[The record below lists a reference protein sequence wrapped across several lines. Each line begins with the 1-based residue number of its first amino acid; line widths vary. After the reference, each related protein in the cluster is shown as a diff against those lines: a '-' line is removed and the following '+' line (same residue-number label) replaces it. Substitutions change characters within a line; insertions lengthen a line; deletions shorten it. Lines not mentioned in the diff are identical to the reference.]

1 MKSERKKT
9 PSPLRYLC
17 GILAVWTVLIGFSK
31 FAGGR
36 VGSGSIRIP
45 AAALLL
51 IVIPAA
57 VFAISR
63 LGTHCVYIRS
73 HSGALR
79 RGTALLG
86 ALTLSLSAFTLPAE
100 ATVSGSLSVANIGW
114 NETAFSEGTPGKG
127 TATNKTASS
136 SWAANGTQIT
146 GTVTPA
152 ESSENS
158 GGGGCGGSSSTTT
171 YYYSSGATSTLTITN
186 QSAEK
191 SLLTFS
197 YTVPSPSAGTLTID
211 GTAQTKASSFS
222 KTLEPNGTVLI
233 KLTTS
238 ANPASSTSS
247 NPSGYAASAT
257 LSNLSLTSLNRDISV
272 TFAQPVHGSYTVNV
286 GSTKLNVG
294 ETCTKPVT
302 TQYTLSARAD
312 ANYVFDGWYVNDTK
326 VSVAATYTTAFSD
339 DCTVEARFAEEPL
352 FSVIQMSDQ
361 TADKS
366 AYVEVNSSYYHEIGD
381 SKSKKGS
388 SHTNVGTSGNNSYG
402 EPTYFPYSTW
412 SASDGAIQS
421 SASGTATGDNQTT
434 LGYSS
439 ASATLY
445 SDIIRVK
452 CKENCIITFDSSMDA
467 QSVQIANSNGA
478 SDNQY
483 GVFLYYYTTASD
495 RANAGTIRT
504 NGTAEFKGSK
514 QTSGKAST
522 RVVVN
527 KGEYLYLHAYAK
539 TRKEKF
545 IASGHITDN
554 YSYTAKISNFT
565 VTPNTIE
572 HTLTT
577 GNRDNTGAVLKYG
590 SVKINGTAKSVSS
603 GTCDYKAAENAT
615 LTLTPGTAPTGYT
628 FIGWH
633 NVTDNKYDYT
643 SSTYTVKMTNDYEVY
658 PIYVPAMT
666 ITADGDNGYESAT
679 YQYKSLSGG
688 MVPSNGQLF
697 VARGPIQSN
706 GGNPAFYTSLKDAF
720 AATDTVF
727 LLAWDTI
734 NGSLTIPVGKTLVIP
749 DRLAD
754 PGPDASQPEQVTSST
769 GISSY
774 CKVTL
779 NGNLTVNGKLVV
791 NGMQSSTASGR
802 AAGSIGYLS
811 LSDKATV
818 TVNSGGELCGYGQI
832 RGGSITAENGSTV
845 RELMEIS
852 DRRTALVMKEI
863 VDQKSS
869 KRVFPFNNFSIKTIE
884 SPVTYASG
892 AKLYAQYSVMLEGN
906 NHSAGAVLIFGSS
919 GALFNLTRGS
929 MTKSFDLDTD
939 KTIYRLNEGGEMG
952 TGSFQLDVKFSVAS
966 YGGTTI
972 TIKSQ
977 DYWMPLNA
985 GFDLRTA
992 GDMTVNNDFK
1002 FLPGASLSVEKG
1014 GTCTVA
1020 SSAKLLFYRLNDY
1033 DTRGIGNGTYQKGYS
1048 AKVYPVNAT
1057 NLPGGG
1063 YTHPKLDTVGSARL
1077 NVDGEMIVNGGLYV
1091 SDELVSQSNQGFTG
1105 TEPVDGVNKTRQEIN
1120 QAYFKL
1126 YPNGYNVLT
1135 GTGSINMTTA
1145 LTNSN
1150 VNEAMTS
1157 QNTNDPAWAKIPIS
1171 PIKGLKADATADTPE
1186 NYQSLNTQA
1195 TYYGVYRPGNFYVWT
1210 TEKPEIAKIVGGG
1223 NETTTYRS
1231 LADAVQAYTA
1241 GTGYIQMLKDSTEPG
1256 FTVSQNVTLDL
1267 NGKTVT
1273 LAGDLTVA
1281 EGCTL
1286 SGMDSS
1292 SKEYAAPSG
1301 KIVGKVTGYAPTY
1314 QTPTVTTTDG
1324 DTYDRYVAIPG
1335 TEADG
1340 NTPNLSFHHFNISVT
1355 GYHFELA
1362 TGDTPQCALFFI
1374 GKFQGDEAAKGYLT
1388 SLGFT
1393 LKVKGE
1399 NGENDTQLGE
1409 DNYELPDNKNEIPKM
1424 PAAGEES
1431 TSKVVYDRDGDGAYL
1446 FEVYLK
1452 RSFKKGESKGYTEYI
1467 SATAQATFK
1476 NGRTQQSDPREL
1488 SFQEAWTDKG
1498 LTTGQR
1504 EILDKFLTDL
1514 GIK

>member
-1 MKSERKKT
+1 MKAEGKKT

-86 ALTLSLSAFTLPAE
+86 ALALSLSAFTLPAE
-100 ATVSGSLSVANIGW
+100 AAKSGSLSDANIGW
-114 NETAFSEGTPGKG
+114 NESDFSPGTPGEG
-127 TATNKTASS
+127 DTPGNSASS
-136 SWAANGTQIT
+136 SWVATSGTEIT

-152 ESSENS
+152 ESSTTQTDS
-158 GGGGCGGSSSTTT
+158 CGKSTTT
-171 YYYSSGATSTLTITN
+171 YYYSSAATSTLTITN

-197 YTVPSPSAGTLTID
+197 YTVPSAGTLTID
-211 GTAQTKASSFS
+211 EKVQTKASSFS
-222 KTLEPNGTVLI
+222 KTLDPNGTVLI
-233 KLTTS
+233 KLTTPT
-238 ANPASSTSS
+238 NPASKEDS
-247 NPSGYAASAT
+247 NPNAYAASAT

-272 TFAQPVHGSYTVNV
+272 TFAQPAHGSYTVKA
-286 GSTKLNVG
+286 GSTTLKVG
-294 ETCTKPVT
+294 ETYTKPVT
-302 TQYTLSARAD
+302 TQYTLTCGAA
-312 ANYVFDGWYVNDTK
+312 APNYVFGGWYVNDTK
-326 VSVAATYTTAFSD
+326 VSVAAAYTTAFSG
-339 DCTVEARFAEEPL
+339 DCTVEARFVEEPL

-452 CKENCIITFDSSMDA
+452 CKENCIITFDSNMNA

-615 LTLTPGTAPTGYT
+615 LTLTPDTAPTGYT

-666 ITADGDNGYESAT
+666 ITADGTNGYGSAT
-679 YQYKSLSGG
+679 YQYKDLSGKTAT
-688 MVPSNGQLF
+688 STNLF
-697 VARGPIQSN
+697 VARGPISSS
-706 GGNPAFYTSLKDAF
+706 GTPKFYTDLNTAF
-720 AATDTVF
+720 NEQSTVF

-734 NGSLTIPVGKTLVIP
+734 NGSLTIPTGKTLVIP

-779 NGNLTVNGKLVV
+779 NGNLTVDGKLVV

-1014 GTCTVA
+1014 GTCTVV

-1033 DTRGIGNGTYQKGYS
+1033 DTREIGKGTYQKGYS
-1048 AKVYPVNAT
+1048 AKAYPVNAT

-1077 NVDGEMIVNGGLYV
+1077 NVDGEMIVKGGLYV

-1105 TEPVDGVNKTRQEIN
+1105 TEPVDGVEMSRKDIN
-1120 QAYFKL
+1120 AAYFKV
-1126 YPNGYNVLT
+1126 YNNGYNVLT
-1135 GTGSINMTTA
+1135 GTGAINMTAAQTSE
-1145 LTNSN
+1145 TQ
-1150 VNEAMTS
+1150 VYEAMTS
-1157 QNTNDPAWAKIPIS
+1157 QNTNDPAWAPIKIT
-1171 PIKGLKADATADTPE
+1171 PIKGLKADATVDNSD
-1186 NYQSLNTQA
+1186 NYQPLTQA
-1195 TYYGVYRPGNFYVWT
+1195 TYYGVYQPGGFYTWT
-1210 TEKPEIAKIVGGG
+1210 TEKPVVAKIVNGA
-1223 NETTTYRS
+1223 NEQTYRS
-1231 LADAVQAYTA
+1231 LAAAVQAYTA

-1256 FTVSQNVTLDL
+1256 FTVSKDVTLDL

-1273 LAGDLTVA
+1273 FDGTLTVA
-1281 EGCTL
+1281 EGKTL

-1292 SKEYAAPSG
+1292 AGADYVTAPGG
-1301 KIVGKVTGYAPTY
+1301 KIVGTVTGTVAPTY
-1314 QTPTVTTTDG
+1314 QTPTVKVENV
-1324 DTYDRYVAIPG
+1324 DTYDRYVAISG
-1335 TEADG
+1335 LEADG
-1340 NTPNLSFHHFNISVT
+1340 KTANLSFHHFNISVT
-1355 GYHFELA
+1355 GYRFELA
-1362 TGDTPQCALFFI
+1362 APQCALFFI
-1374 GKFQGDEAAKGYLT
+1374 GTFRGDDAAKAYL
-1388 SLGFT
+1388 SKLGFT
-1393 LKVKGE
+1393 LKG
-1399 NGENDTQLGE
+1399 NNDMSLGE
-1409 DNYELPDNKNEIPKM
+1409 ADYVFTADTVIP
-1424 PAAGEES
+1424 PES
-1431 TSKVVYDRDGDGAYL
+1431 EPGDSPVVLSGDAYL
-1446 FEVYLK
+1446 FEVYLN
-1452 RSFKKGESKGYTEYI
+1452 RSFKKDEPNGYTEKI
-1467 SATAQATFK
+1467 GATAQATFK
-1476 NGRTQQSDPREL
+1476 NGGTQNSETKQW
-1488 SFQEAWTDKG
+1488 SFEDAWTESEG
-1498 LTTGQR
+1498 LKDLTPEQKA
-1504 EILDKFLTDL
+1504 ILDKFLKEL
-1514 GIK
+1514 GITKQAE

>member
-1 MKSERKKT
+1 MKAEGKKT

-63 LGTHCVYIRS
+63 LGTHCVYIRN

-114 NETAFSEGTPGKG
+114 SESASSEGTPGTGG
-127 TATNKTASS
+127 TGDTIEKAASS
-136 SWAANGTQIT
+136 SWAANGTQII

-152 ESSENS
+152 ESSTTKTDS
-158 GGGGCGGSSSTTT
+158 CGKSTTT
-171 YYYSSGATSTLTITN
+171 YYYSSAATSTLTITN

-197 YTVPSPSAGTLTID
+197 YTVPSAGTLTID
-211 GTAQTKASSFS
+211 EKVQTKASSFS
-222 KTLEPNGTVLI
+222 KTLDPNGTVLI
-233 KLTTS
+233 KLTTPT
-238 ANPASSTSS
+238 NPASKEGSS
-247 NPSGYAASAT
+247 NLNAYAASAT

-272 TFAQPVHGSYTVNV
+272 TFAQPAHGSYTVKA
-286 GSTKLNVG
+286 GSTALKVG
-294 ETCTKPVT
+294 ETYTKPVT
-302 TQYTLSARAD
+302 TQYTLTCGAA
-312 ANYVFDGWYVNDTK
+312 APNYVFGGWYVNDTK
-326 VSVAATYTTAFSD
+326 VSVAAAYTTAFSG
-339 DCTVEARFAEEPL
+339 DCTVEARFVEEPL

-483 GVFLYYYTTASD
+483 GVFLYYYTTASAS
-495 RANAGTIRT
+495 ANAGTIRT

-643 SSTYTVKMTNDYEVY
+643 STYTVKMTNDYEVY

-666 ITADGDNGYESAT
+666 ITADGTNGYGSAT
-679 YQYKSLSGG
+679 YQYKDLSGKTAT
-688 MVPSNGQLF
+688 STNLF
-697 VARGPIQSN
+697 VARGPISSS
-706 GGNPAFYTSLKDAF
+706 GTPKFYTDLNTAF
-720 AATDTVF
+720 NEQSTVF

-734 NGSLTIPVGKTLVIP
+734 NGSLTIPTGKTLVIP

-1014 GTCTVA
+1014 GTCTVV
-1020 SSAKLLFYRLNDY
+1020 SGAKLLFYRLNDY
-1033 DTRGIGNGTYQKGYS
+1033 DTREIGKGEYQKGYS
-1048 AKVYPVNAT
+1048 MKVYPVNAT

-1063 YTHPKLDTVGSARL
+1063 YKHPTLETVGSARL
-1077 NVDGEMIVNGGLYV
+1077 NVDGEMIVKGGLYV
-1091 SDELVSQSNQGFTG
+1091 SNDPVSESDQDFDKTEL
-1105 TEPVDGVNKTRQEIN
+1105 VDGVYKTRREIN
-1120 QAYFKL
+1120 AADFTVYD
-1126 YPNGYNVLT
+1126 NGYNVLT
-1135 GTGSINMTTA
+1135 GTGTINMTAAQKDQTQ
-1145 LTNSN
+1145 
-1150 VNEAMTS
+1150 VYEAMTS
-1157 QNTNDPAWAKIPIS
+1157 QNTNDPAWAPIKIT
-1171 PIKGLKADATADTPE
+1171 PIKGLAENAEADIQA
-1186 NYQSLNTQA
+1186 NYKPLDQKT
-1195 TYYGVYRPGNFYVWT
+1195 TYYGVYRSGNFYVWT
-1210 TEKPEIAKIVGGG
+1210 TEKPEIAKIVNGA
-1223 NETTTYRS
+1223 NEQTYRS
-1231 LADAVQAYTA
+1231 LAAAVQDYTA

-1256 FTVSQNVTLDL
+1256 FTVDKNVTLDL
-1267 NGKTVT
+1267 NGKTVK
-1273 LAGDLTVA
+1273 LAGTLTVA
-1281 EGCTL
+1281 KGFTL

-1292 SKEYAAPSG
+1292 VSKDYVTAPSG
-1301 KIVGKVTGYAPTY
+1301 KIVGTVTGTVAPTY
-1314 QTPTVTTTDG
+1314 QTPTVKVENV

-1335 TEADG
+1335 MEADG
-1340 NTPNLSFHHFNISVT
+1340 KTPNLSFHHFNISVT
-1355 GYHFELA
+1355 GYRFELA
-1362 TGDTPQCALFFI
+1362 APQCALIFRGEFR
-1374 GKFQGDEAAKGYLT
+1374 GDDEAKKHLK

-1393 LKVKGE
+1393 LTDKDS
-1399 NGENDTQLGE
+1399 NPLGK
-1409 DNYELPDNKNEIPKM
+1409 DSSPITDPKDIPKESE
-1424 PAAGEES
+1424 PGE
-1431 TSKVVYDRDGDGAYL
+1431 SKVVLAEDGAFL
-1446 FEVYLK
+1446 FEFYLI
-1452 RSFKKGESKGYTEYI
+1452 RSFEKNPPTTAYTEKFF
-1467 SATAQATFK
+1467 ATAQATFK
-1476 NGRTQQSDPREL
+1476 NDETQNGETDETQNSDTKEW
-1488 SFQEAWTDKG
+1488 SFQEAWQDSSKTAKDK
-1498 LTTGQR
+1498 
-1504 EILDKFLTDL
+1504 EILQNFLDEF
-1514 GIK
+1514 GIKIQVE

>member
-1 MKSERKKT
+1 MKAEGKKT

-114 NETAFSEGTPGKG
+114 NETAFSEGAPGKG

-257 LSNLSLTSLNRDISV
+257 LSDLSLTSLNRDISV

-294 ETCTKPVT
+294 ETYTKPVST
-302 TQYTLSARAD
+302 TYTLSARAD
-312 ANYVFDGWYVNDTK
+312 ANYVFDGWYVNHDTK

-339 DCTVEARFAEEPL
+339 DCTVEARFVEDPL
-352 FSVIQMSDQ
+352 FSVIQMSDPA
-361 TADKS
+361 ADKS
-366 AYVEVNSSYYHEIGD
+366 AYVEASSSYYHNE
-381 SKSKKGS
+381 KGS
-388 SHTNVGTSGNNSYG
+388 YHTNVGDTSQNNSYG
-402 EPTYFPYSTW
+402 AHTYFPYSTW
-412 SASDGAIQS
+412 SASNGAIRS
-421 SASGTATGDNQTT
+421 SESGTATGDNQTT
-434 LGYSS
+434 WGYSQ

-452 CKENCIITFDSSMDA
+452 CKENCIITFDSSMNA
-467 QSVQIANSNGA
+467 QSVSISNSNS

-483 GVFLYYYTTASD
+483 GVFLYYYTTASAS
-495 RANAGTIRT
+495 ANANTIKT
-504 NGTAEFKGSK
+504 NGTAAIEGSK
-514 QTSGKAST
+514 KTSGSAST

-527 KGEYLYLHAYAK
+527 KGEYLYLYAYAK
-539 TRKEKF
+539 TRKDKMTN
-545 IASGHITDN
+545 SGYETDN
-554 YSYTAKISNFT
+554 YSYTATISNFT
-565 VTPNTIE
+565 VTPNTTE
-572 HTLTT
+572 HTFTT
-577 GNRDNTGAVLKYG
+577 GNRDNTGTVLKSG
-590 SVKINGTAKSVSS
+590 SVKINGTAQGVSS
-603 GTCDYKAAENAT
+603 GTYSYKAADNAT

-633 NVTDNKYDYT
+633 NVTDNVYDYT
-643 SSTYTVKMTNDYEVY
+643 NSTYTVKMTKDYEVN

-666 ITADGDNGYESAT
+666 ITAGGANGYGSAD
-679 YQYKSLSGG
+679 YQYKSLSGQ
-688 MVPSNGQLF
+688 MVTPNGQY
-697 VARGPIQSN
+697 VARNADCSK
-706 GGNPAFYTSLKDAF
+706 FYTDLNTAF
-720 AATDTVF
+720 SDTNIVF
-727 LLAWDTI
+727 LLAGDTF
-734 NGSLTIPVGKTLVIP
+734 NGSLTIPTGKTLVIP

-754 PGPDASQPEQVTSST
+754 SGPAASQPEQVTSSA

-779 NGNLTVNGKLVV
+779 NGNLTVDGKLVV
-791 NGMQSSTASGR
+791 NGMQSSTANGR
-802 AAGSIGYLS
+802 AAGGIGYLS
-811 LSDKATV
+811 LSDSAAV
-818 TVNSGGELCGYGQI
+818 TVSSGGELCGYGQI
-832 RGGSITAENGSTV
+832 RGGSISAKNGSTV

-852 DRRTALVMKEI
+852 DRRAALVMKEI
-863 VDQKSS
+863 DDKKSS
-869 KRVFPFNNFSIKTIE
+869 MRVFPFSNFSIKTIE

-892 AKLYAQYSVMLEGN
+892 AKLYAQYSIMLEGN
-906 NHSAGAVLIFGSS
+906 NQSTGAVLIFGSS
-919 GALFNLTRGS
+919 GALFNLTQGS
-929 MTKSFDLDTD
+929 MTKSFDLAKD
-939 KTIYRLNEGGEMG
+939 KTVYRLNEGGKMS
-952 TGSFQLDVKFSVAS
+952 TGSFQLNVKFGVS
-966 YGGTTI
+966 GFGDTTI

-977 DYWMPLNA
+977 EYWMPLNA

-992 GDMTVNNDFK
+992 GDMTVNSDFK

-1105 TEPVDGVNKTRQEIN
+1105 TEPVDGVEMSRKDIN
-1120 QAYFKL
+1120 AAYFKV
-1126 YPNGYNVLT
+1126 YNNGYNVLT
-1135 GTGSINMTTA
+1135 GTGAINMTAAQTSE
-1145 LTNSN
+1145 TQ
-1150 VNEAMTS
+1150 VYEAMTS
-1157 QNTNDPAWAKIPIS
+1157 QNTNDPAWAPIKIT
-1171 PIKGLKADATADTPE
+1171 PIKGLKADATVDNSD
-1186 NYQSLNTQA
+1186 NYQPLTQA
-1195 TYYGVYRPGNFYVWT
+1195 TYYGVYQPGGFYTWT
-1210 TEKPEIAKIVGGG
+1210 TEKPVVAKIVNGA
-1223 NETTTYRS
+1223 NEQTYRS
-1231 LADAVQAYTA
+1231 LAAAVQAYTA

-1256 FTVSQNVTLDL
+1256 FTVSKDVTLDL

-1273 LAGDLTVA
+1273 FDGTLTVA
-1281 EGCTL
+1281 EGKTL

-1292 SKEYAAPSG
+1292 AGADYVTAPGG
-1301 KIVGKVTGYAPTY
+1301 KIVGTVTGTVAPTY
-1314 QTPTVTTTDG
+1314 QTPTVKVENV
-1324 DTYDRYVAIPG
+1324 DTYDRYVAISG
-1335 TEADG
+1335 LEADG
-1340 NTPNLSFHHFNISVT
+1340 KTANLSFHHFNISVT
-1355 GYHFELA
+1355 GYRFELA
-1362 TGDTPQCALFFI
+1362 APQCALFFI
-1374 GKFQGDEAAKGYLT
+1374 GTFRGDDAAKAYL
-1388 SLGFT
+1388 SKLGFT
-1393 LKVKGE
+1393 LKG
-1399 NGENDTQLGE
+1399 NNDMSLGE
-1409 DNYELPDNKNEIPKM
+1409 ADYVFTADTVIP
-1424 PAAGEES
+1424 PES
-1431 TSKVVYDRDGDGAYL
+1431 EPGDSPVVLSGDAYL
-1446 FEVYLK
+1446 FEVYLN
-1452 RSFKKGESKGYTEYI
+1452 RSFKKDEPNGYTEKI
-1467 SATAQATFK
+1467 GATAQATFK
-1476 NGRTQQSDPREL
+1476 NGGTQNSETKQW
-1488 SFQEAWTDKG
+1488 SFEDAWTESEG
-1498 LTTGQR
+1498 LKDLTPEQKA
-1504 EILDKFLTDL
+1504 ILDKFLKEL
-1514 GIK
+1514 GITKQAE